1 MRVACL
7 NYRTDGRIYIGCGE
21 AEHDVMSALQVALI
35 SYFPNLERKDLGKE
49 LKKKGNIVFSY
60 LLAFKAS
67 HINIILHFVGIV
79 HVQHST
85 KLYLD

>member
-49 LKKKGNIVFSY
+49 LSKEKGKHRLQLPIGLQSFTY
-60 LLAFKAS
+60 
-67 HINIILHFVGIV
+67 
-79 HVQHST
+79 
-85 KLYLD
+85 